1 MGIIPERSNNDPT
14 PKARTGDS
22 SFLPVVIVSFVVILL
37 LLIGAIVFIKSRKEK
52 AVPLHSAPHTTSEI
66 IQSEPMR
73 EKYPWRRQTW
83 EGAAMDGK
91 TMRVL

>member
-1 MGIIPERSNNDPT
+1 MAIIPEPSNNDPT

-22 SFLPVVIVSFVVILL
+22 SFLPVVIVSCVVILL

-66 IQSEPMR
+66 IHLHQPSI
-73 EKYPWRRQTW
+73 
-83 EGAAMDGK
+83 
-91 TMRVL
+91 